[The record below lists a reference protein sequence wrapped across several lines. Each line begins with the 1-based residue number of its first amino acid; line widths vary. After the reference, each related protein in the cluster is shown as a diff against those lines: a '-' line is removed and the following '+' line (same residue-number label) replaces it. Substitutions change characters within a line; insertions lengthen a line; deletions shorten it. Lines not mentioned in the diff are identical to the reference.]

1 MTSTVNEISSYQKDI
16 LSHLSCTTSQ
26 CLRNQT
32 QISTNQFLDLN
43 TYSQDRGYINYLC
56 PLENPFP
63 FFNTQFETNS
73 DQKNP
78 LRMKFYHQANAL
90 LPESMHILLTTSLIA
105 NHSLTK
111 QVDVN
116 NILIDSLLNYA
127 YTKWNRQTHEYRF
140 DETLL
145 NYHQQILAPLLKYAK
160 YASNNR
166 NIHIL
171 ERYANRYQSELP
183 LTFGY
188 VLAPSMSVYND
199 TYLNANENDRIESMK
214 IMDLF
219 AKLLHNG

>member
-1 MTSTVNEISSYQKDI
+1 MSSSKCA
-16 LSHLSCTTSQ
+16 SK
-26 CLRNQT
+26 
-32 QISTNQFLDLN
+32 QFDRWQQNKFDLYLN
-43 TYSQDRGYINYLC
+43 TYSKDHGYINYLC

-63 FFNTQFETNS
+63 FFNTQFQTKS

-78 LRMKFYHQANAL
+78 LRIKFYQQSNAL
-90 LPESMHILLTTSLIA
+90 LPENLHILLTTSLIA
-105 NHSLTK
+105 NRSLTK

-116 NILIDSLLNYA
+116 NILIDNLLDYA
-127 YTKWNRQTHEYRF
+127 YTKWNRQTHEYRL

-160 YASNNR
+160 YASNYR

-171 ERYANRYQSELP
+171 ERYANKYQSELP

-188 VLAPSMSVYND
+188 VLAPSMSIFNE

-214 IMDLF
+214 MMHLF